1 MGKSAGK
8 KNKRMNK
15 RAMFDALIDL
25 FQHHSDRALTYARIW
40 KELHL
45 TTHPQKMLC
54 GDVIGDLLLEG
65 SLVETSNGHFR
76 LNFQQRELIG
86 TIQRGSNGRILFAPE
101 ADEESVYIAER
112 NSMHALHGD
121 RVRVSLFARRRGRG
135 MPEGEVVEILERA
148 NDTFVG
154 ILKVEKNYAFLLTES
169 RTLDND
175 IFIPRDKLKGGKSGD
190 KAVVKIVDWPEDAR
204 NPIGHVVDILGK
216 AGNNDAEMHAILAE
230 FGLPYKYPIAVEQ
243 AANHISDT
251 IPADEIARRLDMRDV
266 LTCTIDPHDAKD
278 FDDALSIRA
287 IGKNLWEVGVHI
299 ADVTHYVGEGGI
311 IDKEAQHRATSV
323 YLVDRT
329 IPMLPERLCNNIC
342 SLRPGEDKLTY
353 SVIFHI
359 DDKAR
364 VKYHQIAHTVIH
376 SNRRY
381 TYEEVQEIIEG
392 RPSPNPSLY
401 GGASQASFQKNP
413 STPKALP
420 IEGELSEG
428 LRGDEGGLEDALLVL
443 NSLAQQLRAQR
454 FSNGAINFDRVE
466 VRFDIDETGHPVSVH
481 LKESKEAHQ
490 LIEEFMLLANRT
502 VAETIGKVPAK
513 KAKVFPYRI
522 HDVPDPEKLDN
533 LARLALP
540 FGHKVRTTGDKN
552 DIAKSFNKLLADVK
566 GKREQHLIE
575 TVSLRAMQKARYSTD
590 NIGHYGLA
598 FDYYTHFTSPIRR
611 YPDMMVHRL
620 LTRYLDGGR
629 SASKPKYEE
638 LCEHSSSMEQ
648 LAASAERASIKY
660 KQVEYMADRMGIAY
674 DAIISGVTE
683 WGIYAEII
691 ENKCEGLIPMR
702 DLDDDYYEFD
712 ERNYCLVGRRTHKRY
727 ALGDTVKV
735 QVARCNLEKK
745 QLDFALVE

>member
-1 MGKSAGK
+1 MGKSSAK
-8 KNKRMNK
+8 KAKRMSK
-15 RAMFDALIDL
+15 RVMFDALIDL
-25 FQHHSDRALTYARIW
+25 FQHHSDRTLTYSRIW

-54 GDVIGDLLLEG
+54 ADIIGDLLIEG

-76 LNFQQRELIG
+76 LVFQQRELVG
-86 TIQRGSNGRILFAPE
+86 TIQRSGNGRILFAPE
-101 ADEESVYIAER
+101 AEEESVYIAER

-154 ILKVEKNYAFLLTES
+154 ILKVERNYAFLLTES

-175 IFIPRDKLKGGKSGD
+175 IFIPRDRLKGGKSGD
-190 KAVVKIVDWPEDAR
+190 KAVVKIVDWPDDAR

-216 AGNNDAEMHAILAE
+216 AGNNDTEMHAILAE

-243 AANHISDT
+243 AANHISDE

-278 FDDALSIRA
+278 FDDALSIRPL
-287 IGKNLWEVGVHI
+287 GNNLWEVGVHI

-342 SLRPGEDKLTY
+342 SLRPNEDKLTY

-359 DDKAR
+359 DEKAHI
-364 VKYHQIAHTVIH
+364 KYHQIAHTVIN

-381 TYEEVQEIIEG
+381 TYEEVQAIIERQQRG
-392 RPSPNPSLY
+392 TNE
-401 GGASQASFQKNP
+401 
-413 STPKALP
+413 ALP
-420 IEGELSEG
+420 
-428 LRGDEGGLEDALLVL
+428 GDEYTNELMIL

-454 FSNGAINFDRVE
+454 FAGGAINFDRVE
-466 VRFDIDETGHPVSVH
+466 VRFDIDEKGHPVSVH

-502 VAETIGKVPAK
+502 VAETIGNVPSK

-540 FGHKVRTTGDKN
+540 FGHKVRTTGDKT
-552 DIAKSFNKLLADVK
+552 DIAKSFNRLLADVK

-638 LCEHSSSMEQ
+638 LCDHSSSMEQ

-691 ENKCEGLIPMR
+691 ENKCEGLVPMR

-712 ERNYCLVGRRTHKRY
+712 ERNYCLVGRRTRKRY

>member
-1 MGKSAGK
+1 MGKSSTK
-8 KNKRMNK
+8 KAKRMSK
-15 RAMFDALIDL
+15 RVMFDALIDL

-54 GDVIGDLLLEG
+54 GDIIGDLLIEG

-101 ADEESVYIAER
+101 EDEESVYIAER

-169 RTLDND
+169 RTLDSD
-175 IFIPRDKLKGGKSGD
+175 IFIPRDRLKGGKSGD

-204 NPIGHVVDILGK
+204 NPIGHVVDILGR
-216 AGNNDAEMHAILAE
+216 AGNNDTEMHAILAE

-243 AANHISDT
+243 AANHISDA

-278 FDDALSIRA
+278 FDDALSIRP
-287 IGKNLWEVGVHI
+287 IGKGLWEVGVHI

-364 VKYHQIAHTVIH
+364 IKYHQIAHTVIH
-376 SNRRY
+376 SDRRY
-381 TYEEVQEIIEG
+381 TYEEVQEIIE
-392 RPSPNPSLY
+392 REAPLSSPQGGKSLTAMSESLPL
-401 GGASQASFQKNP
+401 GGGQEG
-413 STPKALP
+413 ALQ
-420 IEGELSEG
+420 SS
-428 LRGDEGGLEDALLVL
+428 LLIL

-454 FSNGAINFDRVE
+454 FAGGAINFDRVE
-466 VRFDIDETGHPVSVH
+466 VRFDIDEKGHPVSVH

-540 FGHKVRTTGDKN
+540 FGHKVRTTGDKA
-552 DIAKSFNKLLADVK
+552 DIAKSFNRLLADVK

-598 FDYYTHFTSPIRR
+598 MDYYTHFTSPIRR

-638 LCEHSSSMEQ
+638 LCDHSSSMEQ

-660 KQVEYMADRMGIAY
+660 KQVEYMADRMGITY

-691 ENKCEGLIPMR
+691 ENKCEGLVPMR

>member
-1 MGKSAGK
+1 MGKSAK
-8 KNKRMNK
+8 KSHVRMTKRM
-15 RAMFDALIDL
+15 MFDALIDL
-25 FQHHSDRALTYARIW
+25 FHEHSDSSLTYSRIW
-40 KELHL
+40 KELRL

-54 GDVIGDLLLEG
+54 GDIIGDMLIDG
-65 SLVETSNGHFR
+65 SIVETKNGHFR
-76 LNFQQRELIG
+76 LVFQKRELIG
-86 TIQRGSNGRILFAPE
+86 TIQRTGNGRILFAPE
-101 ADEESVYIAER
+101 EDEESVYIAER
-112 NSMHALHGD
+112 HSMHALHGD
-121 RVRVSLFARRRGRG
+121 RVRVSLFARRRGRS

-154 ILKVEKNYAFLLTES
+154 ILKVERNYAFLLTEN
-169 RTLDND
+169 RTLNSD

-190 KAVVKIVDWPEDAR
+190 KAIVTIVEWPENAR
-204 NPIGHVVDILGK
+204 NPIGQVVDILGK
-216 AGNNDAEMHAILAE
+216 AGNNDVEMHAILAE
-230 FGLPYKYPIAVEQ
+230 FGLPYKYPLAVEH
-243 AANHISDT
+243 AANLISDV
-251 IPADEIARRLDMRDV
+251 IPVDEIARRIDMRDV

-278 FDDALSIRA
+278 FDDALSIRS

-299 ADVTHYVGEGGI
+299 ADVTHYVSENGI

-329 IPMLPERLCNNIC
+329 IPMLPERLCNYIC
-342 SLRPGEDKLTY
+342 SLRPNEDKLAY
-353 SVIFHI
+353 SVLFHI
-359 DDKAR
+359 DDKGR
-364 VKYHQIAHTVIH
+364 VKYHQIAHTVIR

-381 TYEEVQEIIEG
+381 AYEEVQEIIDNSKIG
-392 RPSPNPSLY
+392 NLY
-401 GGASQASFQKNP
+401 PA
-413 STPKALP
+413 
-420 IEGELSEG
+420 EG
-428 LRGDEGGLEDALLVL
+428 LEGSILTL
-443 NSLAQQLRAQR
+443 NTMAQQMRAAR
-454 FSNGAINFDRVE
+454 FANGAINFDRVE
-466 VRFDIDETGHPVSVH
+466 VRFDIDETGHPIGVH
-481 LKESKEAHQ
+481 LKESKESHQ

-502 VAETIGKVPAK
+502 VAETIGKVPSK

-540 FGHKVRTTGDKN
+540 FGHKVRTSGDKI
-552 DIAKSFNKLLADVK
+552 DIAKSFNRLLSDVK

-598 FDYYTHFTSPIRR
+598 MDYYTHFTSPIRR

-620 LTRYLDGGR
+620 LSRYLDGGR
-629 SASKPKYEE
+629 SATKAKYED
-638 LCEHSSSMEQ
+638 LCDHSSSMEQ

-660 KQVEYMADRMGIAY
+660 KQVEYMADRMGVTY

-683 WGIYAEII
+683 WGLYAEII

-702 DLDDDYYEFD
+702 DLDDDYYELD

-745 QLDFALVE
+745 QMDYALVE

>member
-1 MGKSAGK
+1 MAKSAGK
-8 KNKRMNK
+8 KAKRMSK
-15 RAMFDALIDL
+15 RVMFDALIDM
-25 FQHHSDRALTYARIW
+25 FQHYGDRALPYTRIW
-40 KELHL
+40 KELRL

-54 GDVIGDLLLEG
+54 GDVLTDMLIDGT
-65 SLVETSNGHFR
+65 LVETKSGHFR
-76 LNFQQRELIG
+76 LNFQQRELVG
-86 TIQRGSNGRILFAPE
+86 TIQRTGSGRILFAPE
-101 ADEESVYIAER
+101 EGEESVYIAER
-112 NSMHALHGD
+112 NAMHALHGD
-121 RVRVSLFARRRGRG
+121 RVRVSLFAQRRGRSL
-135 MPEGEVVEILERA
+135 PEGEVVEILERA

-154 ILKVEKNYAFLLTES
+154 ILKVEKSYAFLLTES
-169 RTLDND
+169 RTLSND

-190 KAVVKIVDWPEDAR
+190 KAVVKISEWPEGAR
-204 NPIGHVVDILGK
+204 NPIGHVVDILGR
-216 AGNNDAEMHAILAE
+216 AGNNDTEMHAILAE
-230 FGLPYKYPIAVEQ
+230 FGLPYKYPLAVEN
-243 AANHISDT
+243 AANHISEV
-251 IPADEIARRLDMRDV
+251 IPEDEIARRIDMRDV
-266 LTCTIDPHDAKD
+266 LTFTIDPHDAKD
-278 FDDALSIRA
+278 FDDALSIRS

-299 ADVTHYVGEGGI
+299 ADVTHYVGENGI

-329 IPMLPERLCNNIC
+329 IPMLPEHLCNFIC
-342 SLRPGEDKLTY
+342 SLRPDEDKLTY
-353 SVIFHI
+353 SVLFHI

-364 VKYHQIAHTVIH
+364 VKYHQIAHTVIR

-381 TYEEVQEIIEG
+381 AYEEVQAIIE
-392 RPSPNPSLY
+392 R
-401 GGASQASFQKNP
+401 Q
-413 STPKALP
+413 
-420 IEGELSEG
+420 
-428 LRGDEGGLEDALLVL
+428 LRGDKEPLPGDEYTNELLLL
-443 NSLAQQLRAQR
+443 NGFAQQMRAAR
-454 FSNGAINFDRVE
+454 FASGAINFDRVE
-466 VRFDIDETGHPVSVH
+466 VRFDIDEKGHPVSVH

-540 FGHKVRTTGDKN
+540 FGHKVRTTGDKI
-552 DIAKSFNKLLADVK
+552 DIAKSFNHLLADVK

-598 FDYYTHFTSPIRR
+598 MDYYTHFTSPIRR

-629 SASKPKYEE
+629 SGTKAKYEA

-702 DLDDDYYEFD
+702 DLDDDYYTFD
-712 ERNYCLVGRRTHKRY
+712 ERNYRLIGRRTHKTY
-727 ALGDTVKV
+727 ALGDTIKV
-735 QVARCNLEKK
+735 EVARCNLEKK

>member
-1 MGKSAGK
+1 MGKSSTK
-8 KNKRMNK
+8 KAKRMSK
-15 RAMFDALIDL
+15 RVMFDALIDL

-54 GDVIGDLLLEG
+54 GDIIGDLLIEG

-101 ADEESVYIAER
+101 EDEESVYIAER

-169 RTLDND
+169 RTLDSD
-175 IFIPRDKLKGGKSGD
+175 IFIPRDRLKGGKSGD

-204 NPIGHVVDILGK
+204 NPIGHVVDILGR
-216 AGNNDAEMHAILAE
+216 AGNNDTEMHAILAE
-230 FGLPYKYPIAVEQ
+230 FGLPYKYPITVEQ
-243 AANHISDT
+243 AANHISDA

-278 FDDALSIRA
+278 FDDALSIRP
-287 IGKNLWEVGVHI
+287 IGKGLWEVGVHI

-364 VKYHQIAHTVIH
+364 IKYHQIAHTVIH
-376 SNRRY
+376 SDRRY
-381 TYEEVQEIIEG
+381 TYEEVQEIIE
-392 RPSPNPSLY
+392 REAPLSSPQGGKSLTAMSESLPL
-401 GGASQASFQKNP
+401 GGGQ
-413 STPKALP
+413 
-420 IEGELSEG
+420 EGT
-428 LRGDEGGLEDALLVL
+428 LESAILIL

-454 FSNGAINFDRVE
+454 FAGGAINFDRVE
-466 VRFDIDETGHPVSVH
+466 VRFDIDEKGHPVSVH

-540 FGHKVRTTGDKN
+540 FGHKVRTTGDKA
-552 DIAKSFNKLLADVK
+552 DIAKSFNRLLADVK

-598 FDYYTHFTSPIRR
+598 MDYYTHFTSPIRR

-638 LCEHSSSMEQ
+638 LCDHSSSMEQ

-660 KQVEYMADRMGIAY
+660 KQVEYMADRMGITY

-691 ENKCEGLIPMR
+691 ENKCEGLVPMR

>member
-25 FQHHSDRALTYARIW
+25 FQHHSDRALTYTRIW
-40 KELHL
+40 KELRL

-54 GDVIGDLLLEG
+54 ADIIGDLLLEG
-65 SLVETSNGHFR
+65 SVVETSNGHFR

-101 ADEESVYIAER
+101 EDEESVYIAER

-121 RVRVSLFARRRGRG
+121 RVKVSLFARRRGRG

-154 ILKVEKNYAFLLTES
+154 LLKVEKNYAFLLTES

-216 AGNNDAEMHAILAE
+216 AGNNDTEMHAILAE
-230 FGLPYKYPIAVEQ
+230 FGLPYKYPIAVEN
-243 AANHISDT
+243 AANHISDV
-251 IPADEIARRLDMRDV
+251 IPADEITRRLDMRDV

-278 FDDALSIRA
+278 FDDALSIRPV
-287 IGKNLWEVGVHI
+287 GKGLWEVGVHI
-299 ADVTHYVGEGGI
+299 ADVTHYVGENGI

-342 SLRPGEDKLTY
+342 SLRPNEDKLTY

-364 VKYHQIAHTVIH
+364 VKYHQIAHTVIN

-381 TYEEVQEIIEG
+381 TYEEVQAIIERQQRG
-392 RPSPNPSLY
+392 TSE
-401 GGASQASFQKNP
+401 
-413 STPKALP
+413 TLP
-420 IEGELSEG
+420 
-428 LRGDEGGLEDALLVL
+428 GDEYTNELMTL
-443 NSLAQQLRAQR
+443 NDLAQQLRAQR
-454 FSNGAINFDRVE
+454 FAGGAINFDRVE
-466 VRFDIDETGHPVSVH
+466 VRFDIDETGHPIGVH

-533 LARLALP
+533 LARLNLI
-540 FGHKVRTTGDKN
+540 GDN
-552 DIAKSFNKLLADVK
+552 
-566 GKREQHLIE
+566 
-575 TVSLRAMQKARYSTD
+575 
-590 NIGHYGLA
+590 
-598 FDYYTHFTSPIRR
+598 
-611 YPDMMVHRL
+611 
-620 LTRYLDGGR
+620 
-629 SASKPKYEE
+629 
-638 LCEHSSSMEQ
+638 
-648 LAASAERASIKY
+648 
-660 KQVEYMADRMGIAY
+660 
-674 DAIISGVTE
+674 
-683 WGIYAEII
+683 
-691 ENKCEGLIPMR
+691 
-702 DLDDDYYEFD
+702 
-712 ERNYCLVGRRTHKRY
+712 
-727 ALGDTVKV
+727 LG
-735 QVARCNLEKK
+735 
-745 QLDFALVE
+745 

>member
-1 MGKSAGK
+1 MAKSAGK
-8 KNKRMNK
+8 KAKRMSK
-15 RAMFDALIDL
+15 RMMFDAIIDM
-25 FQHHSDRALTYARIW
+25 FQHYGDRALPYTRIW
-40 KELHL
+40 KELRL

-54 GDVIGDLLLEG
+54 GDVLTDMLIDGT
-65 SLVETSNGHFR
+65 LVETKSGHFR
-76 LNFQQRELIG
+76 LNFQQRELVG
-86 TIQRGSNGRILFAPE
+86 TIQRSGNGRILFAPE
-101 ADEESVYIAER
+101 EGEESVYIAER
-112 NSMHALHGD
+112 NAMHALHGD
-121 RVRVSLFARRRGRG
+121 RVRVSLFAQRRGRSL
-135 MPEGEVVEILERA
+135 PEGEVVEILERA

-190 KAVVKIVDWPEDAR
+190 KAVVKITEWPEGAR
-204 NPIGHVVDILGK
+204 NPIGHVVDILGR
-216 AGNNDAEMHAILAE
+216 AGNNDTEMHAILAE

-243 AANHISDT
+243 AANHISEV
-251 IPADEIARRLDMRDV
+251 IPEDEIARRIDMRDV
-266 LTCTIDPHDAKD
+266 LTFTIDPHDAKD
-278 FDDALSIRA
+278 FDDALSIRP

-299 ADVTHYVGEGGI
+299 ADVTHYVGENGI

-329 IPMLPERLCNNIC
+329 IPMLPERLCNFIC
-342 SLRPGEDKLTY
+342 SLRPDEDKLTY
-353 SVIFHI
+353 SVLFHI

-364 VKYHQIAHTVIH
+364 VKYHQIAHTIIR

-381 TYEEVQEIIEG
+381 AYEEVQAIIE
-392 RPSPNPSLY
+392 RQQC
-401 GGASQASFQKNP
+401 GGNEP
-413 STPKALP
+413 LP
-420 IEGELSEG
+420 
-428 LRGDEGGLEDALLVL
+428 GDEYTSELLLL
-443 NSLAQQLRAQR
+443 NSFAQQMRAAR
-454 FSNGAINFDRVE
+454 FAGGAINFDRVE
-466 VRFDIDETGHPVSVH
+466 VRFDIDEKGHPVSVH

-540 FGHKVRTTGDKN
+540 FGHKVRTTGDKV
-552 DIAKSFNKLLADVK
+552 DIAKSFNHLLADIK

-598 FDYYTHFTSPIRR
+598 MDYYTHFTSPIRR

-638 LCEHSSSMEQ
+638 LCDHSSSMEQ

-660 KQVEYMADRMGIAY
+660 KQVEYMADHMGIAY

-702 DLDDDYYEFD
+702 DLDDDYYTFD
-712 ERNYCLVGRRTHKRY
+712 ERNYRLIGRRTHKTY
-727 ALGDTVKV
+727 ALGDTIKV

>member
-1 MGKSAGK
+1 
-8 KNKRMNK
+8 
-15 RAMFDALIDL
+15 
-25 FQHHSDRALTYARIW
+25 
-40 KELHL
+40 
-45 TTHPQKMLC
+45 
-54 GDVIGDLLLEG
+54 
-65 SLVETSNGHFR
+65 
-76 LNFQQRELIG
+76 
-86 TIQRGSNGRILFAPE
+86 
-101 ADEESVYIAER
+101 
-112 NSMHALHGD
+112 
-121 RVRVSLFARRRGRG
+121 
-135 MPEGEVVEILERA
+135 
-148 NDTFVG
+148 
-154 ILKVEKNYAFLLTES
+154 
-169 RTLDND
+169 
-175 IFIPRDKLKGGKSGD
+175 
-190 KAVVKIVDWPEDAR
+190 
-204 NPIGHVVDILGK
+204 
-216 AGNNDAEMHAILAE
+216 
-230 FGLPYKYPIAVEQ
+230 
-243 AANHISDT
+243 
-251 IPADEIARRLDMRDV
+251 
-266 LTCTIDPHDAKD
+266 
-278 FDDALSIRA
+278 
-287 IGKNLWEVGVHI
+287 
-299 ADVTHYVGEGGI
+299 
-311 IDKEAQHRATSV
+311 
-323 YLVDRT
+323 
-329 IPMLPERLCNNIC
+329 MLPERLCNNIC

-364 VKYHQIAHTVIH
+364 IKYHQIAHTVIH
-376 SNRRY
+376 SDRRY
-381 TYEEVQEIIEG
+381 TYEEVQEIIE
-392 RPSPNPSLY
+392 REAPLSSPQGGKSLTAMSESLPL
-401 GGASQASFQKNP
+401 GGGQEG
-413 STPKALP
+413 ALESA
-420 IEGELSEG
+420 ILI
-428 LRGDEGGLEDALLVL
+428 L

-454 FSNGAINFDRVE
+454 FAGGAINFDRVE
-466 VRFDIDETGHPVSVH
+466 VRFDIDEKGHPVSVH

-540 FGHKVRTTGDKN
+540 FGHKVRTTGDKA
-552 DIAKSFNKLLADVK
+552 DIAKSFNRLLADVK

-598 FDYYTHFTSPIRR
+598 MDYYTHFTSPIRR

-638 LCEHSSSMEQ
+638 LCDHSSSMEQ

-660 KQVEYMADRMGIAY
+660 KQVEYMADRMGITY

-691 ENKCEGLIPMR
+691 ENKCEGLVPMR

>member
-1 MGKSAGK
+1 MGKATGK

-25 FQHHSDRALTYARIW
+25 FQHNSDRALTYTRIW
-40 KELHL
+40 KELRL

-54 GDVIGDLLLEG
+54 ADIIGDLLLEG

-76 LNFQQRELIG
+76 LVFQQRELVG

-121 RVRVSLFARRRGRG
+121 RVKVSLFARRRGRG

-154 ILKVEKNYAFLLTES
+154 TLKVEKNYAFLLTES

-175 IFIPRDKLKGGKSGD
+175 IFIPRDRLKGGKSGD
-190 KAVVKIVDWPEDAR
+190 KAVVKIVDWPEGAR

-216 AGNNDAEMHAILAE
+216 AGNNDTEMHAILAE

-243 AANHISDT
+243 AANHISDI
-251 IPADEIARRLDMRDV
+251 IPSEEIARRLDMRDV

-278 FDDALSIRA
+278 FDDALSIRS

-299 ADVTHYVGEGGI
+299 ADVTHYVGENGI

-342 SLRPGEDKLTY
+342 SLRPNEDKLTY

-364 VKYHQIAHTVIH
+364 VKFHQIAHTVIN

-381 TYEEVQEIIEG
+381 TYEEVQEIIEN
-392 RPSPNPSLY
+392 RPTPKPSLY
-401 GGASQASFQKNP
+401 GGASQSSPDGSPHRGGDAQRAEGVLEG
-413 STPKALP
+413 ALESA
-420 IEGELSEG
+420 ILT
-428 LRGDEGGLEDALLVL
+428 L
-443 NSLAQQLRAQR
+443 NDLAQQLRAQR
-454 FSNGAINFDRVE
+454 FNNGAINFDRVE
-466 VRFDIDETGHPVSVH
+466 VRFDIDEKGHPVSVH

-552 DIAKSFNKLLADVK
+552 DIAKSFNRLLADVK

-638 LCEHSSSMEQ
+638 LCDHSSSMEQ

-660 KQVEYMADRMGIAY
+660 KQVEYMADRMGITY
-674 DAIISGVTE
+674 EAIISGVTE
-683 WGIYAEII
+683 WGLYAEII

-727 ALGDTVKV
+727 ALGDTIKI

>member
-1 MGKSAGK
+1 MGKSAK
-8 KNKRMNK
+8 KSHVRMTKRM
-15 RAMFDALIDL
+15 MFDALIDL
-25 FQHHSDRALTYARIW
+25 FHEHSDSSLTYSRIW
-40 KELHL
+40 KELRL

-54 GDVIGDLLLEG
+54 GDIIGDMLIDG
-65 SLVETSNGHFR
+65 SIVETKNGHFR
-76 LNFQQRELIG
+76 LVFQKRELIG
-86 TIQRGSNGRILFAPE
+86 TIQRTGNGRILFAPE
-101 ADEESVYIAER
+101 EDEESVYIAER
-112 NSMHALHGD
+112 HSMHALHGD
-121 RVRVSLFARRRGRG
+121 RVRVSLFARRRGRS

-154 ILKVEKNYAFLLTES
+154 ILKVERNYAFLLTES
-169 RTLDND
+169 RTLNSD

-190 KAVVKIVDWPEDAR
+190 KAIVKIVEWPENAR
-204 NPIGHVVDILGK
+204 NPIGQVVDILGK
-216 AGNNDAEMHAILAE
+216 AGNNDVEMHAILAE
-230 FGLPYKYPIAVEQ
+230 FGLPYKYPLAVEH
-243 AANHISDT
+243 AANLISDV
-251 IPADEIARRLDMRDV
+251 IPVDEIARRIDMRDV

-278 FDDALSIRA
+278 FDDALSIRS

-299 ADVTHYVGEGGI
+299 ADVTHYVSENGI

-329 IPMLPERLCNNIC
+329 IPMLPERLCNYIC
-342 SLRPGEDKLTY
+342 SLRPNEDKLAY
-353 SVIFHI
+353 SVLFHI
-359 DDKAR
+359 DDKGR
-364 VKYHQIAHTVIH
+364 VKYHQIAHTVIR

-381 TYEEVQEIIEG
+381 AYEEVQEIIDNSKTG
-392 RPSPNPSLY
+392 NLY
-401 GGASQASFQKNP
+401 PA
-413 STPKALP
+413 
-420 IEGELSEG
+420 EG
-428 LRGDEGGLEDALLVL
+428 LEGSILTL
-443 NSLAQQLRAQR
+443 NAMAQQMRAAR
-454 FSNGAINFDRVE
+454 FANGAINFDRVE
-466 VRFDIDETGHPVSVH
+466 VRFDIDETGHPIGVH
-481 LKESKEAHQ
+481 LKESKESHQ

-502 VAETIGKVPAK
+502 VAETIGKVPSK

-540 FGHKVRTTGDKN
+540 FGHKVRTSGDKI
-552 DIAKSFNKLLADVK
+552 DIAKSFNRLLSDVK

-598 FDYYTHFTSPIRR
+598 MDYYTHFTSPIRR

-620 LTRYLDGGR
+620 LSRYLDGGR
-629 SASKPKYEE
+629 SATKAKYED
-638 LCEHSSSMEQ
+638 LCDHSSSMEQ

-660 KQVEYMADRMGIAY
+660 KQVEYMADRMGVTY

-683 WGIYAEII
+683 WGLYAEII

-702 DLDDDYYEFD
+702 DLDDDYYELD

-745 QLDFALVE
+745 QMDYALVE

>member
-25 FQHHSDRALTYARIW
+25 FQHHSDRALTYGRIW

-54 GDVIGDLLLEG
+54 ADIIGDLLLEG

-76 LNFQQRELIG
+76 LVFQQRELIG

-101 ADEESVYIAER
+101 EDEESVYIAER

-121 RVRVSLFARRRGRG
+121 RVKVSLFARRRGRG
-135 MPEGEVVEILERA
+135 MPEGEVIEILERA

-154 ILKVEKNYAFLLTES
+154 LLKVEKNYAFLLTES

-190 KAVVKIVDWPEDAR
+190 KAVVKIVDWPEGAR

-216 AGNNDAEMHAILAE
+216 AGNNDTEMHAILAE
-230 FGLPYKYPIAVEQ
+230 FGLPYKYPIAVEH
-243 AANHISDT
+243 AANHISDV

-278 FDDALSIRA
+278 FDDALSIRS

-299 ADVTHYVGEGGI
+299 ADVTHYVGENGI

-342 SLRPGEDKLTY
+342 SLRPNEDKLTY

-364 VKYHQIAHTVIH
+364 VKYHQIAHTVIN

-381 TYEEVQEIIEG
+381 TYEEVQEIIEK
-392 RPSPNPSLY
+392 RPTPNPSLY
-401 GGASQASFQKNP
+401 GGALQTSP
-413 STPKALP
+413 
-420 IEGELSEG
+420 EGSLQG
-428 LRGDEGGLEDALLVL
+428 AEGGLESAIFIL
-443 NSLAQQLRAQR
+443 NDLAQQLRAQR
-454 FSNGAINFDRVE
+454 FNNGAINFDRVE
-466 VRFDIDETGHPVSVH
+466 VRFDIDEKGHPIGVH

-502 VAETIGKVPAK
+502 VAETIGKVPSK

-552 DIAKSFNKLLADVK
+552 DIAKSFNRLLADVK

-638 LCEHSSSMEQ
+638 LCDHSSSMEQ

-660 KQVEYMADRMGIAY
+660 KQVEYMADRMGITY
-674 DAIISGVTE
+674 EAIISGVTE
-683 WGIYAEII
+683 WGLYAEII

-727 ALGDTVKV
+727 ALGDTVKI

-745 QLDFALVE
+745 QLDYALVE

>member
-1 MGKSAGK
+1 MGKSAK
-8 KNKRMNK
+8 KSHVRMTKRM
-15 RAMFDALIDL
+15 MFDALIDL
-25 FQHHSDRALTYARIW
+25 FHEHSDSSLTYSRIW
-40 KELHL
+40 KELRL

-54 GDVIGDLLLEG
+54 GDIIGDMLIDG
-65 SLVETSNGHFR
+65 SIVETKNGHFR
-76 LNFQQRELIG
+76 LVFQKRELIG
-86 TIQRGSNGRILFAPE
+86 TIQRTGNGRILFAPE
-101 ADEESVYIAER
+101 EDEESVYIAER
-112 NSMHALHGD
+112 HSMHALHGD
-121 RVRVSLFARRRGRG
+121 RVRVSLFARHRGRS

-154 ILKVEKNYAFLLTES
+154 ILKVERNYAFLLTES
-169 RTLDND
+169 RTLNSD

-190 KAVVKIVDWPEDAR
+190 KAIVKIVEWPENAR
-204 NPIGHVVDILGK
+204 NPIGQVVDILGK
-216 AGNNDAEMHAILAE
+216 AGNNDVEMHAILAE
-230 FGLPYKYPIAVEQ
+230 FGLPYKYPLAVEH
-243 AANHISDT
+243 AANLISDV
-251 IPADEIARRLDMRDV
+251 IPVDEIARRIDMRDV

-278 FDDALSIRA
+278 FDDALSIRS

-299 ADVTHYVGEGGI
+299 ADVTHYVSENGI

-329 IPMLPERLCNNIC
+329 IPMLPERLCNYIC
-342 SLRPGEDKLTY
+342 SLRPNEDKLAY
-353 SVIFHI
+353 SVLFHI
-359 DDKAR
+359 DDKGR
-364 VKYHQIAHTVIH
+364 VKYHQIAHTVIR

-381 TYEEVQEIIEG
+381 AYEEVQEIIDNSKTG
-392 RPSPNPSLY
+392 NLY
-401 GGASQASFQKNP
+401 PA
-413 STPKALP
+413 
-420 IEGELSEG
+420 EG
-428 LRGDEGGLEDALLVL
+428 LEGSILTL
-443 NSLAQQLRAQR
+443 NAMAQQMRAAR
-454 FSNGAINFDRVE
+454 FANGAINFDRVE
-466 VRFDIDETGHPVSVH
+466 VRFDIDETGHPIGVH
-481 LKESKEAHQ
+481 LKESKESHQ

-502 VAETIGKVPAK
+502 VAETIGKVPSK

-540 FGHKVRTTGDKN
+540 FGHKVRTTGDKI
-552 DIAKSFNKLLADVK
+552 DIAKSFNRLLSDVK

-598 FDYYTHFTSPIRR
+598 MDYYTHFTSPIRR

-620 LTRYLDGGR
+620 LSRYLDGGR
-629 SASKPKYEE
+629 SATKAKYED
-638 LCEHSSSMEQ
+638 LCDHSSSMEQ

-660 KQVEYMADRMGIAY
+660 KQVEYMADRMGVTY

-683 WGIYAEII
+683 WGLYAEII

-702 DLDDDYYEFD
+702 DLDDDYYELD

-745 QLDFALVE
+745 QMDYALVE

>member
-1 MGKSAGK
+1 M
-8 KNKRMNK
+8 
-15 RAMFDALIDL
+15 
-25 FQHHSDRALTYARIW
+25 
-40 KELHL
+40 
-45 TTHPQKMLC
+45 
-54 GDVIGDLLLEG
+54 
-65 SLVETSNGHFR
+65 
-76 LNFQQRELIG
+76 
-86 TIQRGSNGRILFAPE
+86 
-101 ADEESVYIAER
+101 
-112 NSMHALHGD
+112 
-121 RVRVSLFARRRGRG
+121 
-135 MPEGEVVEILERA
+135 
-148 NDTFVG
+148 
-154 ILKVEKNYAFLLTES
+154 
-169 RTLDND
+169 
-175 IFIPRDKLKGGKSGD
+175 
-190 KAVVKIVDWPEDAR
+190 VKIVDWPEGAR

-216 AGNNDAEMHAILAE
+216 AGNNDTEMHAILAE

-243 AANHISDT
+243 AANHISDI
-251 IPADEIARRLDMRDV
+251 IPSEEIARRLDMRDV

-278 FDDALSIRA
+278 FDDALSIRS

-299 ADVTHYVGEGGI
+299 ADVTHYVGENGI

-342 SLRPGEDKLTY
+342 SLRPNEDKLTY

-364 VKYHQIAHTVIH
+364 VKYHQIAHTVIN

-381 TYEEVQEIIEG
+381 TYEEVQEIIE
-392 RPSPNPSLY
+392 RSLSSASPKERSLE
-401 GGASQASFQKNP
+401 AAMPES
-413 STPKALP
+413 LP
-420 IEGELSEG
+420 IQGELEG
-428 LRGDEGGLEDALLVL
+428 ALLVL
-443 NSLAQQLRAQR
+443 NDLAQQLRTQR
-454 FSNGAINFDRVE
+454 FANGAINFDRVE
-466 VRFDIDETGHPVSVH
+466 VRFDIDEKGHPVSVH

-552 DIAKSFNKLLADVK
+552 DIAKSFNRLLADVK

-638 LCEHSSSMEQ
+638 LCDHSSSMEQ

-660 KQVEYMADRMGIAY
+660 KQVEYMADRMGITY
-674 DAIISGVTE
+674 EAIISGVTE

-727 ALGDTVKV
+727 ALGDTIKI

>member
-25 FQHHSDRALTYARIW
+25 FQHHSDRALTYGRIW

-54 GDVIGDLLLEG
+54 ADIIGDLLLEG

-76 LNFQQRELIG
+76 LVFQQRELIG

-101 ADEESVYIAER
+101 EDEESVYIAER

-121 RVRVSLFARRRGRG
+121 RVKVSLFARRRGRG
-135 MPEGEVVEILERA
+135 MPEGEVIEILERA

-154 ILKVEKNYAFLLTES
+154 LLKVEKNYAFLLTES

-190 KAVVKIVDWPEDAR
+190 KAVVKIVDWPEGAR

-216 AGNNDAEMHAILAE
+216 AGNNDTEMHAILAE

-243 AANHISDT
+243 AANHISDV
-251 IPADEIARRLDMRDV
+251 IPADEISRRLDMRDV

-278 FDDALSIRA
+278 FDDALSIRS

-299 ADVTHYVGEGGI
+299 ADVTHYVGENGI

-342 SLRPGEDKLTY
+342 SLRPNEDKLTY

-364 VKYHQIAHTVIH
+364 VKYHQIAHTVIN

-381 TYEEVQEIIEG
+381 TYEEVQEIIEK
-392 RPSPNPSLY
+392 RPTPNPSLY
-401 GGASQASFQKNP
+401 GGALQTSP
-413 STPKALP
+413 
-420 IEGELSEG
+420 EGSLQG
-428 LRGDEGGLEDALLVL
+428 AEGGLESAIFIL
-443 NSLAQQLRAQR
+443 NDLAQQLRAQR
-454 FSNGAINFDRVE
+454 FNNGAINFDRVE
-466 VRFDIDETGHPVSVH
+466 VRFDIDEKGHPIGVH

-502 VAETIGKVPAK
+502 VAEAIGKVPSK

-552 DIAKSFNKLLADVK
+552 DIAKSFNRLLADVK

-638 LCEHSSSMEQ
+638 LCDHSSSMEQ

-660 KQVEYMADRMGIAY
+660 KQVEYMADRMGITY
-674 DAIISGVTE
+674 EAIISGVTE
-683 WGIYAEII
+683 WGLYAEII

-727 ALGDTVKV
+727 ALGDTVKI

-745 QLDFALVE
+745 QLDYALVE

>member
-1 MGKSAGK
+1 MAKSAGK
-8 KNKRMNK
+8 KAKRMSK
-15 RAMFDALIDL
+15 RMMFDAIIDM
-25 FQHHSDRALTYARIW
+25 FQHYGDRALPYTRIW
-40 KELHL
+40 KELRL

-54 GDVIGDLLLEG
+54 GDVLTDMLIDGT
-65 SLVETSNGHFR
+65 LVETKSGHFR
-76 LNFQQRELIG
+76 LNFQQRELVG
-86 TIQRGSNGRILFAPE
+86 TIQRSGNGRILFAPE
-101 ADEESVYIAER
+101 EGEESVYIAER
-112 NSMHALHGD
+112 NAMHALHGD
-121 RVRVSLFARRRGRG
+121 RVRVSLFAQRRGRSL
-135 MPEGEVVEILERA
+135 PEGEVVEILERA

-190 KAVVKIVDWPEDAR
+190 KAVVKITEWPEGAR
-204 NPIGHVVDILGK
+204 NPIGHVVDILGR
-216 AGNNDAEMHAILAE
+216 AGNNDTEMHAILAE

-243 AANHISDT
+243 AANHISEV
-251 IPADEIARRLDMRDV
+251 IPEDEIARRIDMRDV
-266 LTCTIDPHDAKD
+266 LTFTIDPHDAKD
-278 FDDALSIRA
+278 FDDALSIRP

-299 ADVTHYVGEGGI
+299 ADVTHYVGENGI

-329 IPMLPERLCNNIC
+329 IPMLPERLCNFIC
-342 SLRPGEDKLTY
+342 SLRPDEDKLTY
-353 SVIFHI
+353 SVLFHI

-364 VKYHQIAHTVIH
+364 VKYHQIAHTVIR

-381 TYEEVQEIIEG
+381 AYEEVQAIIE
-392 RPSPNPSLY
+392 RQQR
-401 GGASQASFQKNP
+401 GGNEP
-413 STPKALP
+413 LP
-420 IEGELSEG
+420 
-428 LRGDEGGLEDALLVL
+428 GDEYTSELLLL
-443 NSLAQQLRAQR
+443 NSFAQQMRAAR
-454 FSNGAINFDRVE
+454 FAGGAINFDRVE
-466 VRFDIDETGHPVSVH
+466 VRFDIDEKGHPVSVH

-540 FGHKVRTTGDKN
+540 FGHKVRTTGDKV
-552 DIAKSFNKLLADVK
+552 DIAKSFNHLLADVK

-598 FDYYTHFTSPIRR
+598 MDYYTHFTSPIRR

-638 LCEHSSSMEQ
+638 LCDHSSSMEQ

-702 DLDDDYYEFD
+702 DLDDDYYTFD
-712 ERNYCLVGRRTHKRY
+712 ERNYRLIGRRTHKTY
-727 ALGDTVKV
+727 ALGDTIKV

>member
-1 MGKSAGK
+1 MGKSAK
-8 KNKRMNK
+8 KSQQRMTKRM
-15 RAMFDALIDL
+15 MFDALIDL
-25 FQHHSDRALTYARIW
+25 FHENSDRALTYSRIW
-40 KELHL
+40 KELRL

-54 GDVIGDLLLEG
+54 GDLIGDMLIDG
-65 SLVETSNGHFR
+65 SIVETKNGHFR
-76 LNFQQRELIG
+76 LVFQKRELIG
-86 TIQRGSNGRILFAPE
+86 TIQRTGSGRILFAPE
-101 ADEESVYIAER
+101 EDEESVYIAER

-121 RVRVSLFARRRGRG
+121 RVRVSLFAQRRGRS

-154 ILKVEKNYAFLLTES
+154 ILKVERNYAFLLTES
-169 RTLDND
+169 RTLNSD

-190 KAVVKIVDWPEDAR
+190 KAVVKIVEWPETAR
-204 NPIGHVVDILGK
+204 NPIGQVVDILGE
-216 AGNNDAEMHAILAE
+216 AGNNDVEMHAILAE
-230 FGLPYKYPIAVEQ
+230 FGLPYKYPLAVEN
-243 AANHISDT
+243 AANHISDV
-251 IPADEIARRLDMRDV
+251 IPEDEIARRIDMRDV
-266 LTCTIDPHDAKD
+266 LTFTIDPHDAKD
-278 FDDALSIRA
+278 FDDALSIRPL
-287 IGKNLWEVGVHI
+287 GKNLWEVGVHI
-299 ADVTHYVGEGGI
+299 ADVTHYVGENGI

-329 IPMLPERLCNNIC
+329 IPMLPERLSNYIC
-342 SLRPGEDKLTY
+342 SLRPDEDKLTY
-353 SVIFHI
+353 SVLFHI

-364 VKYHQIAHTVIH
+364 VKYHQIAHTVIR

-381 TYEEVQEIIEG
+381 AYEEVQEIIERAAPISSPQKG
-392 RPSPNPSLY
+392 GSPLPTMLESSPS
-401 GGASQASFQKNP
+401 GGV
-413 STPKALP
+413 
-420 IEGELSEG
+420 EG
-428 LRGDEGGLEDALLVL
+428 AILLL
-443 NSLAQQLRAQR
+443 NSMAQQMRAAR
-454 FSNGAINFDRVE
+454 FAGGAINFDRVE

-502 VAETIGKVPAK
+502 VAETIGKVPEK

-522 HDVPDPEKLDN
+522 HDVPDAEKLDN

-540 FGHKVRTTGDKN
+540 FGHKVRTTGDKV
-552 DIAKSFNKLLADVK
+552 DIAKSFNRLLADVK

-598 FDYYTHFTSPIRR
+598 MDYYTHFTSPIRR

-629 SASKPKYEE
+629 SATKSKYEV
-638 LCEHSSSMEQ
+638 LCEHSSAMEQ

-683 WGIYAEII
+683 WGLYAEII

-702 DLDDDYYEFD
+702 DLDDDYYELD

-727 ALGDTVKV
+727 ALGDTIKV
-735 QVARCNLEKK
+735 EVARCNLEKK

>member
-25 FQHHSDRALTYARIW
+25 FQHQGDRALTYTRIW
-40 KELHL
+40 KELGL

-54 GDVIGDLLLEG
+54 ADIIGDLLLEG

-154 ILKVEKNYAFLLTES
+154 LLKVEKNYAFLLTES

-190 KAVVKIVDWPEDAR
+190 KAVVKIVDWPEGAR
-204 NPIGHVVDILGK
+204 NPIGHVVDILGR
-216 AGNNDAEMHAILAE
+216 AGNNDTEMHAILAE
-230 FGLPYKYPIAVEQ
+230 FGLPYKYPIAVEN
-243 AANHISDT
+243 AANHISDV

-278 FDDALSIRA
+278 FDDALSIRP

-299 ADVTHYVGEGGI
+299 ADVTHYVGENGI

-342 SLRPGEDKLTY
+342 SLRPNEDKLTY

-364 VKYHQIAHTVIH
+364 VKYHQIAHTVIN

-381 TYEEVQEIIEG
+381 TYEEVQAIIERQQRG
-392 RPSPNPSLY
+392 T
-401 GGASQASFQKNP
+401 KEV
-413 STPKALP
+413 LP
-420 IEGELSEG
+420 
-428 LRGDEGGLEDALLVL
+428 GDEYTNELMLL
-443 NSLAQQLRAQR
+443 NGLAQQLRAQR
-454 FSNGAINFDRVE
+454 FNNGAINFDRVE
-466 VRFDIDETGHPVSVH
+466 VRFDIDETGHPIGVH

-502 VAETIGKVPAK
+502 VAETIGKVPVK

-540 FGHKVRTTGDKN
+540 FGHKVKTTGDKN
-552 DIAKSFNKLLADVK
+552 DIAKSFNRLLADVK

-575 TVSLRAMQKARYSTD
+575 PVSLRAMQKARYSTD

-638 LCEHSSSMEQ
+638 LCDHSSSMEQ

-660 KQVEYMADRMGIAY
+660 KQVEYMADRMGITY

-683 WGIYAEII
+683 WGLYAEII

-745 QLDFALVE
+745 QLDYALVE

>member
-25 FQHHSDRALTYARIW
+25 FQHNSDRALTYTRIW
-40 KELHL
+40 KELRL

-54 GDVIGDLLLEG
+54 ADIIGDLLLEG

-76 LNFQQRELIG
+76 LVFQQRELVG

-121 RVRVSLFARRRGRG
+121 RVKVSLFARRRGRG

-154 ILKVEKNYAFLLTES
+154 TLKVEKNYAFLLTES

-175 IFIPRDKLKGGKSGD
+175 IFIPRDRLKGGKSGD
-190 KAVVKIVDWPEDAR
+190 KAVVKIVDWPEGAR

-216 AGNNDAEMHAILAE
+216 AGNNDTEMHAILAE

-243 AANHISDT
+243 AANHISDI
-251 IPADEIARRLDMRDV
+251 IPSEEIARRLDMRDV

-278 FDDALSIRA
+278 FDDALSIRS

-299 ADVTHYVGEGGI
+299 ADVTHYVGENGI

-342 SLRPGEDKLTY
+342 SLRPNEDKLTY

-364 VKYHQIAHTVIH
+364 VKYHQIAHTVIN

-381 TYEEVQEIIEG
+381 TYEEVQEIIE
-392 RPSPNPSLY
+392 RSLSPASPKERSLE
-401 GGASQASFQKNP
+401 AAMPES
-413 STPKALP
+413 LP
-420 IEGELSEG
+420 IQGELEG
-428 LRGDEGGLEDALLVL
+428 ALLVL
-443 NSLAQQLRAQR
+443 NDLAQQLRAQR
-454 FSNGAINFDRVE
+454 FNNGAINFDRVE
-466 VRFDIDETGHPVSVH
+466 VRFDIDEKGHPVSVH

-552 DIAKSFNKLLADVK
+552 DIAKSFNRLLADVK

-638 LCEHSSSMEQ
+638 LCDHSSSMEQ

-660 KQVEYMADRMGIAY
+660 KQVEYMADRMGITYEAV
-674 DAIISGVTE
+674 ISGVTE

-727 ALGDTVKV
+727 ALGDTIKI

>member
-25 FQHHSDRALTYARIW
+25 FQHHSDRALTYTRIW
-40 KELHL
+40 KELRL

-54 GDVIGDLLLEG
+54 ADIIGDLLLEG

-76 LNFQQRELIG
+76 LVFQQRELVG

-121 RVRVSLFARRRGRG
+121 RVKVSLFARRRGRG

-216 AGNNDAEMHAILAE
+216 AGNNDTEMHAILAE
-230 FGLPYKYPIAVEQ
+230 FGLPYRYPIAVEQ
-243 AANHISDT
+243 AANHISDI
-251 IPADEIARRLDMRDV
+251 IPSEEIARRLDMRDV

-278 FDDALSIRA
+278 FDDALSIRS

-299 ADVTHYVGEGGI
+299 ADVTHYVGENGI

-342 SLRPGEDKLTY
+342 SLRPNEDKLTY

-364 VKYHQIAHTVIH
+364 VKYHQIAHTIIN

-381 TYEEVQEIIEG
+381 TYEEVQEIIE
-392 RPSPNPSLY
+392 RSLSPASPKERSLET
-401 GGASQASFQKNP
+401 AMTES
-413 STPKALP
+413 LP
-420 IEGELSEG
+420 LQGELEG
-428 LRGDEGGLEDALLVL
+428 ALLVL
-443 NSLAQQLRAQR
+443 NNLAQQLRAAR
-454 FSNGAINFDRVE
+454 FAGGAINFDRVE
-466 VRFDIDETGHPVSVH
+466 VRFDIDEKGHPVSVH

-540 FGHKVRTTGDKN
+540 FGHKVRTTGEKN

-638 LCEHSSSMEQ
+638 LCDHSSSMEQ

-660 KQVEYMADRMGIAY
+660 KQVEYMADRMGITY
-674 DAIISGVTE
+674 EAIISGVTE

-712 ERNYCLVGRRTHKRY
+712 ERNYCLVGRRTRKRY
-727 ALGDTVKV
+727 ALGDTIKI

>member
-25 FQHHSDRALTYARIW
+25 FQHHSDRALTYGRIW

-54 GDVIGDLLLEG
+54 ADIIGDLLLEG

-76 LNFQQRELIG
+76 LVFQQRELIG

-101 ADEESVYIAER
+101 EDEESVYIAER

-121 RVRVSLFARRRGRG
+121 RVKVSLFARRRGRG
-135 MPEGEVVEILERA
+135 MPEGEVIEILERA

-154 ILKVEKNYAFLLTES
+154 LLKVEKNYAFLLTES

-190 KAVVKIVDWPEDAR
+190 KAVVKIVDWPEGAR

-216 AGNNDAEMHAILAE
+216 AGNNDTEMHAILAE

-243 AANHISDT
+243 AANHISDV
-251 IPADEIARRLDMRDV
+251 IPADEISRRLDMRDV

-278 FDDALSIRA
+278 FDDALSIRS

-299 ADVTHYVGEGGI
+299 ADVTHYVGENGI

-342 SLRPGEDKLTY
+342 SLRPNEDKLTY

-364 VKYHQIAHTVIH
+364 VKYHQIAHTVIN

-381 TYEEVQEIIEG
+381 TYEEVQEIIEN
-392 RPSPNPSLY
+392 SKLKVENS
-401 GGASQASFQKNP
+401 P
-413 STPKALP
+413 ST
-420 IEGELSEG
+420 ESELQSS
-428 LRGDEGGLEDALLVL
+428 LLIL
-443 NSLAQQLRAQR
+443 NDLAQQMRAQR
-454 FSNGAINFDRVE
+454 FNNGAINFDRVE
-466 VRFDIDETGHPVSVH
+466 VRFDIDEKGHPIGVH

-502 VAETIGKVPAK
+502 VAETIGKVPSK

-540 FGHKVRTTGDKN
+540 FGHKVRTTGDKT
-552 DIAKSFNKLLADVK
+552 DIAKSFNRLLADVK

-629 SASKPKYEE
+629 SVSKPKYEE
-638 LCEHSSSMEQ
+638 LCDHSSSMEQ

-691 ENKCEGLIPMR
+691 ENKCEGLVPMR

-712 ERNYCLVGRRTHKRY
+712 ERNYCLVGRRTRKRY

>member
-1 MGKSAGK
+1 
-8 KNKRMNK
+8 
-15 RAMFDALIDL
+15 
-25 FQHHSDRALTYARIW
+25 
-40 KELHL
+40 
-45 TTHPQKMLC
+45 
-54 GDVIGDLLLEG
+54 
-65 SLVETSNGHFR
+65 
-76 LNFQQRELIG
+76 
-86 TIQRGSNGRILFAPE
+86 
-101 ADEESVYIAER
+101 
-112 NSMHALHGD
+112 
-121 RVRVSLFARRRGRG
+121 

-154 ILKVEKNYAFLLTES
+154 VLKVERNYAFLLTES

-175 IFIPRDKLKGGKSGD
+175 IFIPRDRLKGGKSGD
-190 KAVVKIVDWPEDAR
+190 KAVVKIVDWPDNAR
-204 NPIGHVVDILGK
+204 NPIGCVVDILGR

-230 FGLPYKYPIAVEQ
+230 FGLPYKYPLTVEQ
-243 AANHISDT
+243 AANHISDV
-251 IPADEIARRLDMRDV
+251 IPADEIARRLDMRNV

-278 FDDALSIRA
+278 FDDALSIRP
-287 IGKNLWEVGVHI
+287 IGDNLWEVGVHI
-299 ADVTHYVGEGGI
+299 ADVTHYVSENGI

-342 SLRPGEDKLTY
+342 SLRPNEDKLTY

-364 VKYHQIAHTVIH
+364 IKYSQIAHTVIN
-376 SNRRY
+376 SDRRY
-381 TYEEVQEIIEG
+381 TYEEVQEIIE
-392 RPSPNPSLY
+392 RETPLSSPQGGKSPAAMPESLPP
-401 GGASQASFQKNP
+401 GGGQER
-413 STPKALP
+413 ALESA
-420 IEGELSEG
+420 ILT
-428 LRGDEGGLEDALLVL
+428 L
-443 NSLAQQLRAQR
+443 NDLAQQLRAAR
-454 FSNGAINFDRVE
+454 FAGGAINFDRVE
-466 VRFDIDETGHPVSVH
+466 VRFDIDEKGHPVSVH

-540 FGHKVRTTGDKN
+540 FGHKVRTTGEKT
-552 DIAKSFNKLLADVK
+552 DIAKSFNRLLADVK

-598 FDYYTHFTSPIRR
+598 MDYYTHFTSPIRR

-620 LTRYLDGGR
+620 LTRYLEGGR
-629 SASKPKYEE
+629 SASKAKYED

-683 WGIYAEII
+683 WGFYAEII
-691 ENKCEGLIPMR
+691 ENKCEGLVPMR

-712 ERNYCLVGRRTHKRY
+712 DRNFCLVGRRFRKRY

>member
-1 MGKSAGK
+1 MAKSAGK
-8 KNKRMNK
+8 KAKRMSK
-15 RAMFDALIDL
+15 RMMFDAIIDM
-25 FQHHSDRALTYARIW
+25 FQHYGDCALPYTRIW
-40 KELHL
+40 KELRL

-54 GDVIGDLLLEG
+54 GDVLTDMLIDGT
-65 SLVETSNGHFR
+65 LVETKSGHFR
-76 LNFQQRELIG
+76 LNFQQRELVG
-86 TIQRGSNGRILFAPE
+86 TIQRSGNGRILFAPE
-101 ADEESVYIAER
+101 EGEESVYIAER
-112 NSMHALHGD
+112 NAMHALHGD
-121 RVRVSLFARRRGRG
+121 RVRVSLFAQRRGRSL
-135 MPEGEVVEILERA
+135 PEGEVVEILERA

-154 ILKVEKNYAFLLTES
+154 ILKVEKNFAFLLTES

-190 KAVVKIVDWPEDAR
+190 KAVVKITEWPEGAR
-204 NPIGHVVDILGK
+204 NPIGHVVDILGR
-216 AGNNDAEMHAILAE
+216 AGNNDTEMHAILAE

-243 AANHISDT
+243 AANHISEV
-251 IPADEIARRLDMRDV
+251 IPEDEIARRIDMRDV
-266 LTCTIDPHDAKD
+266 LTFTIDPHDAKD
-278 FDDALSIRA
+278 FDDALSIRP

-299 ADVTHYVGEGGI
+299 ADVTHYVGENGI

-329 IPMLPERLCNNIC
+329 IPMLPERLCNFIC
-342 SLRPGEDKLTY
+342 SLRPDEDKLTY
-353 SVIFHI
+353 SVLFHI
-359 DDKAR
+359 DDKAH
-364 VKYHQIAHTVIH
+364 VKYHQIAHTVIR

-381 TYEEVQEIIEG
+381 AYEEVQAIIE
-392 RPSPNPSLY
+392 RQQR
-401 GGASQASFQKNP
+401 GGNEP
-413 STPKALP
+413 LP
-420 IEGELSEG
+420 
-428 LRGDEGGLEDALLVL
+428 GDEYTSELLLL
-443 NSLAQQLRAQR
+443 NSFAQQMRAAR
-454 FSNGAINFDRVE
+454 FAGGAINFDRVE
-466 VRFDIDETGHPVSVH
+466 VRFDIDEKGHPVSVH

-540 FGHKVRTTGDKN
+540 FGHKVRTTGDKV
-552 DIAKSFNKLLADVK
+552 DIAKSFNHLLADVK

-598 FDYYTHFTSPIRR
+598 MDYYTHFTSPIRR

-638 LCEHSSSMEQ
+638 LCDHSSSMEQ

-702 DLDDDYYEFD
+702 DLDDDYYTFD
-712 ERNYCLVGRRTHKRY
+712 ERNYRLIGRRTHKTY
-727 ALGDTVKV
+727 ALGDTIKV

>member
-1 MGKSAGK
+1 MSKSAGK
-8 KNKRMNK
+8 KNKRMSK
-15 RAMFDALIDL
+15 RVMFDALIDM
-25 FQHHSDRALTYARIW
+25 FQHYGDRALPYTRIW
-40 KELHL
+40 KELRL

-54 GDVIGDLLLEG
+54 GDVLTDMLIDGT
-65 SLVETSNGHFR
+65 LVETKSGHFR
-76 LNFQQRELIG
+76 LNFQQRELVG
-86 TIQRGSNGRILFAPE
+86 TIQRTGSGRILFAPE
-101 ADEESVYIAER
+101 EGEESVYIAER
-112 NSMHALHGD
+112 NAMHAMHGD
-121 RVRVSLFARRRGRG
+121 RVRISLFAQRRGRSL
-135 MPEGEVVEILERA
+135 PEGEVVEILERA

-190 KAVVKIVDWPEDAR
+190 KAVVKITEWPEGAR
-204 NPIGHVVDILGK
+204 NPIGHVVDILGR
-216 AGNNDAEMHAILAE
+216 AGNNDTEMHAILAE

-243 AANHISDT
+243 AANHISEV
-251 IPADEIARRLDMRDV
+251 IPEDEIARRIDMRDV
-266 LTCTIDPHDAKD
+266 LTFTIDPHDAKD
-278 FDDALSIRA
+278 FDDALSIRP

-299 ADVTHYVGEGGI
+299 ADVTHYVGENGI

-329 IPMLPERLCNNIC
+329 IPMLPERLCNFIC
-342 SLRPGEDKLTY
+342 SLRPDEDKLTY
-353 SVIFHI
+353 SVLFHI

-364 VKYHQIAHTVIH
+364 VKYHQIAHTVIR

-381 TYEEVQEIIEG
+381 AYEEVQAIIE
-392 RPSPNPSLY
+392 RRQR
-401 GGASQASFQKNP
+401 GGNEP
-413 STPKALP
+413 LP
-420 IEGELSEG
+420 
-428 LRGDEGGLEDALLVL
+428 GDEYTNELLLL
-443 NSLAQQLRAQR
+443 NDFAQQMRAAR
-454 FSNGAINFDRVE
+454 FAGGAINFDRVE
-466 VRFDIDETGHPVSVH
+466 VRFDIDEKGHPVSVH

-540 FGHKVRTTGDKN
+540 FGHKVRTTGDKV
-552 DIAKSFNKLLADVK
+552 DIAKSFNHLLADVK

-598 FDYYTHFTSPIRR
+598 MDYYTHFTSPIRR

-620 LTRYLDGGR
+620 LARYLDGGR
-629 SASKPKYEE
+629 SGTKAKYEA

-702 DLDDDYYEFD
+702 DLDDDYYTFD
-712 ERNYCLVGRRTHKRY
+712 ERNYRLIGRRTHKTY
-727 ALGDTVKV
+727 ALGDTIKV

>member
-1 MGKSAGK
+1 MAKSAGK
-8 KNKRMNK
+8 KAKRMSK
-15 RAMFDALIDL
+15 RVMFDALIDM
-25 FQHHSDRALTYARIW
+25 FQHYGDRALPYTRIW
-40 KELHL
+40 KELRL

-54 GDVIGDLLLEG
+54 GDVLTDMLIDGT
-65 SLVETSNGHFR
+65 LVETKSGHFR
-76 LNFQQRELIG
+76 LNFQQRELVG
-86 TIQRGSNGRILFAPE
+86 TIQRTGSGRILFAPE
-101 ADEESVYIAER
+101 EGEESVYIAER
-112 NSMHALHGD
+112 NAMHALHGD
-121 RVRVSLFARRRGRG
+121 RVRVSLFAQRRGRSL
-135 MPEGEVVEILERA
+135 PEGEVVEILERA

-154 ILKVEKNYAFLLTES
+154 ILKVEKSYAFLLTES
-169 RTLDND
+169 RTLSND

-190 KAVVKIVDWPEDAR
+190 KAVVKISEWPEGAR
-204 NPIGHVVDILGK
+204 NPIGHVVDILGR
-216 AGNNDAEMHAILAE
+216 AGNNDTEMHAILAE
-230 FGLPYKYPIAVEQ
+230 FGLPYKYPLAVEN
-243 AANHISDT
+243 AANHISEV
-251 IPADEIARRLDMRDV
+251 IPEDEIARRIDMRDV
-266 LTCTIDPHDAKD
+266 LTFTIDPHDAKD
-278 FDDALSIRA
+278 FDDALSIRS

-299 ADVTHYVGEGGI
+299 ADVTHYVGENGI

-329 IPMLPERLCNNIC
+329 IPMLPERLCNFIC
-342 SLRPGEDKLTY
+342 SLRPDEDKLTY
-353 SVIFHI
+353 SVLFHI

-364 VKYHQIAHTVIH
+364 VKYHQIAHTVIR

-381 TYEEVQEIIEG
+381 AYEEVQAIIE
-392 RPSPNPSLY
+392 R
-401 GGASQASFQKNP
+401 Q
-413 STPKALP
+413 
-420 IEGELSEG
+420 
-428 LRGDEGGLEDALLVL
+428 LRGDKEPLPGDEYTNELLLL
-443 NSLAQQLRAQR
+443 NGFAQQMRAAR
-454 FSNGAINFDRVE
+454 FASGAINFDRVE
-466 VRFDIDETGHPVSVH
+466 VRFDIDEKGHPVSVH

-540 FGHKVRTTGDKN
+540 FGHKVRTTGDKI
-552 DIAKSFNKLLADVK
+552 DIAKSFNHLLADVK

-598 FDYYTHFTSPIRR
+598 MDYYTHFTSPIRR

-629 SASKPKYEE
+629 SGTKAKYEA

-702 DLDDDYYEFD
+702 DLDDDYYTFD
-712 ERNYCLVGRRTHKRY
+712 ERNYRLIGRRTHKTY
-727 ALGDTVKV
+727 ALGDTIKV
-735 QVARCNLEKK
+735 EVARCNLEKK

>member
-25 FQHHSDRALTYARIW
+25 FQHHGDRALTYSRIW
-40 KELHL
+40 KELGL

-54 GDVIGDLLLEG
+54 GDIIGDLLLEG
-65 SLVETSNGHFR
+65 SLVETSSGHFR

-86 TIQRGSNGRILFAPE
+86 TIQRSGSGRILFAPE
-101 ADEESVYIAER
+101 NEEESVYIAER

-121 RVRVSLFARRRGRG
+121 RVKVSLFARRRGRG
-135 MPEGEVVEILERA
+135 LPEGEVIEILERA

-190 KAVVKIVDWPEDAR
+190 KAVVKITEWPEGAR
-204 NPIGHVVDILGK
+204 NPIGHVVDILGR
-216 AGNNDAEMHAILAE
+216 AGNNDTEMHAILAE

-243 AANHISDT
+243 AANHISEV
-251 IPADEIARRLDMRDV
+251 IPEDEIARRIDMRDV
-266 LTCTIDPHDAKD
+266 LTFTIDPHDAKD
-278 FDDALSIRA
+278 FDDALSIRP

-299 ADVTHYVGEGGI
+299 ADVTHYVGENGI

-329 IPMLPERLCNNIC
+329 IPMLPERLCNFIC
-342 SLRPGEDKLTY
+342 SLRPDEDKLTY
-353 SVIFHI
+353 SVLFHI
-359 DDKAR
+359 DDKAH
-364 VKYHQIAHTVIH
+364 VKYHQIAHTVIR

-381 TYEEVQEIIEG
+381 AYEEVQAIIE
-392 RPSPNPSLY
+392 RQQR
-401 GGASQASFQKNP
+401 GGNEP
-413 STPKALP
+413 LP
-420 IEGELSEG
+420 
-428 LRGDEGGLEDALLVL
+428 GDEYTSELLLL
-443 NSLAQQLRAQR
+443 NSFAQQMRAAR
-454 FSNGAINFDRVE
+454 FAGGAINFDRVE
-466 VRFDIDETGHPVSVH
+466 VRFDIDEKGHPVSVH

-540 FGHKVRTTGDKN
+540 FGHKVRTTGDKV
-552 DIAKSFNKLLADVK
+552 DIAKSFNHLLADVK

-598 FDYYTHFTSPIRR
+598 MDYYTHFTSPIRR

-638 LCEHSSSMEQ
+638 LCDHSSSMEQ

-702 DLDDDYYEFD
+702 DLDDDYYTFD
-712 ERNYCLVGRRTHKRY
+712 ERNYRLIGRRTHKTY
-727 ALGDTVKV
+727 ALGDTIKV

>member
-8 KNKRMNK
+8 KAKRMSK

-25 FQHHSDRALTYARIW
+25 FQHHSDRSLPYGRIW
-40 KELHL
+40 KELRL

-54 GDVIGDLLLEG
+54 NDIIGDLLIEG

-76 LNFQQRELIG
+76 LVFQKRELIG

-101 ADEESVYIAER
+101 EDDESVYIAER
-112 NSMHALHGD
+112 NSLHALHGD

-154 ILKVEKNYAFLLTES
+154 ILKVERNYAFLLTES

-190 KAVVKIVDWPEDAR
+190 KAIVKIVDWPEDAR
-204 NPIGHVVDILGK
+204 NPIGHVVDVLGR

-230 FGLPYKYPIAVEQ
+230 FGLPYKYPLTVEQ
-243 AANHISDT
+243 AANHISDV

-299 ADVTHYVGEGGI
+299 ADVTHYVGENGI

-342 SLRPGEDKLTY
+342 SLRPNEDKLTY

-364 VKYHQIAHTVIH
+364 IKYSQIAHTVIN

-381 TYEEVQEIIEG
+381 TYEEVQEIIEN
-392 RPSPNPSLY
+392 SKLKIQNPQ
-401 GGASQASFQKNP
+401 GA
-413 STPKALP
+413 
-420 IEGELSEG
+420 EVELESAI
-428 LRGDEGGLEDALLVL
+428 LTL
-443 NSLAQQLRAQR
+443 NDLAQQMRAAR
-454 FSNGAINFDRVE
+454 FAGGAINFDRVE
-466 VRFDIDETGHPVSVH
+466 VRFDIDEKGHPVSVH

-502 VAETIGKVPAK
+502 VAETIGKVPTK
-513 KAKVFPYRI
+513 KSKVFPYRI

-540 FGHKVRTTGDKN
+540 FGHKVRTTGEKV
-552 DIAKSFNKLLADVK
+552 DIAKSFNRLLADVK

-598 FDYYTHFTSPIRR
+598 MDYYTHFTSPIRR

-620 LTRYLDGGR
+620 LTRYLEGGR
-629 SASKPKYEE
+629 SATKAKYED

-683 WGIYAEII
+683 WGFYAEII
-691 ENKCEGLIPMR
+691 ENKCEGLVPMR
-702 DLDDDYYEFD
+702 DLDDDYYELD
-712 ERNYCLVGRRTHKRY
+712 ERNFCLVGRRTRKRY

>member
-25 FQHHSDRALTYARIW
+25 FQHNSDRALTYTRIW

-54 GDVIGDLLLEG
+54 GDIIGDLLLEG

-86 TIQRGSNGRILFAPE
+86 TIQRSSNGRILFAPE
-101 ADEESVYIAER
+101 EDEESVYIAER
-112 NSMHALHGD
+112 NSLHALHGD
-121 RVRVSLFARRRGRG
+121 RVKVSLFARRRGRG
-135 MPEGEVVEILERA
+135 MPEGEVIEIIERA

-154 ILKVEKNYAFLLTES
+154 LLKVEKNYAFLLTES

-190 KAVVKIVDWPEDAR
+190 KAVVKITEWPEGAR
-204 NPIGHVVDILGK
+204 NPIGHVVDILGR
-216 AGNNDAEMHAILAE
+216 AGNNDTEMHAILAE
-230 FGLPYKYPIAVEQ
+230 FGLPYKYPIAVEH
-243 AANHISDT
+243 AANQISDV
-251 IPADEIARRLDMRDV
+251 IPSDEISRRLDMRDV

-278 FDDALSIRA
+278 FDDALSIRS

-299 ADVTHYVGEGGI
+299 ADVTHYIGENGI

-342 SLRPGEDKLTY
+342 SLRPNEDKLTY

-364 VKYHQIAHTVIH
+364 VKFHQIAHTVIN

-381 TYEEVQEIIEG
+381 TYEEVQAIIEREQRG
-392 RPSPNPSLY
+392 SNE
-401 GGASQASFQKNP
+401 
-413 STPKALP
+413 ALP
-420 IEGELSEG
+420 
-428 LRGDEGGLEDALLVL
+428 GDEYTNDLMIL
-443 NSLAQQLRAQR
+443 NDLAQQLRTQR
-454 FSNGAINFDRVE
+454 FNNGAINFDRVE

-502 VAETIGKVPAK
+502 VAETIGKVPSK

-552 DIAKSFNKLLADVK
+552 DIAKSFNRLLADVK

-638 LCEHSSSMEQ
+638 LCDHSSSMEQ

-660 KQVEYMADRMGIAY
+660 KQVEYMADRMGITY

-683 WGIYAEII
+683 WGLYAEII
-691 ENKCEGLIPMR
+691 ENRCEGLIPMR

-712 ERNYCLVGRRTHKRY
+712 ERNYRLVGRRTHKCY
-727 ALGDTVKV
+727 ALGDTVKI

>member
-25 FQHHSDRALTYARIW
+25 FQHHSDRAITYTRIW

-54 GDVIGDLLLEG
+54 ADIIGDLLLEG

-76 LNFQQRELIG
+76 LVFQQRELIG

-101 ADEESVYIAER
+101 EDEESVYIAER

-121 RVRVSLFARRRGRG
+121 RVKVSLFARRRGRG
-135 MPEGEVVEILERA
+135 MPEGEVIEILERA

-154 ILKVEKNYAFLLTES
+154 LLKVEKNYAFLLTES

-190 KAVVKIVDWPEDAR
+190 KAVVKIVDWPEGAR

-216 AGNNDAEMHAILAE
+216 AGNNDTEMHAILAE

-243 AANHISDT
+243 AANHISDV

-278 FDDALSIRA
+278 FDDALSIRS

-299 ADVTHYVGEGGI
+299 ADVTHYVGENGI

-342 SLRPGEDKLTY
+342 SLRPNEDKLTY

-364 VKYHQIAHTVIH
+364 VKYHQIAHTIIN

-381 TYEEVQEIIEG
+381 TYEEVQEIIEK
-392 RPSPNPSLY
+392 RPTPNPSLC
-401 GGASQASFQKNP
+401 GGALQTSP
-413 STPKALP
+413 
-420 IEGELSEG
+420 EGSLQGAEEG
-428 LRGDEGGLEDALLVL
+428 LEYAILIL
-443 NSLAQQLRAQR
+443 NDLAQQLRAQR
-454 FSNGAINFDRVE
+454 FNNGAINFDRVE
-466 VRFDIDETGHPVSVH
+466 VRFDIDEKGHPIGVH

-552 DIAKSFNKLLADVK
+552 DIAKSFNRLLADVK

-638 LCEHSSSMEQ
+638 LCDHSSSMEQ

-660 KQVEYMADRMGIAY
+660 KQVEYMADRMGITY

-683 WGIYAEII
+683 WGLYAEII

-727 ALGDTVKV
+727 ALGDTVKI

-745 QLDFALVE
+745 QLDYALVE

>member
-8 KNKRMNK
+8 KNKRMSK

-25 FQHHSDRALTYARIW
+25 FQHHSDRAITYARIW

-54 GDVIGDLLLEG
+54 ADIIGDLLLEG

-76 LNFQQRELIG
+76 LVFQQRELVG
-86 TIQRGSNGRILFAPE
+86 VIQRGSNGRILFAPE
-101 ADEESVYIAER
+101 DDEESVYIAER

-121 RVRVSLFARRRGRG
+121 RVRVSLFARRRGRS
-135 MPEGEVVEILERA
+135 MPEGEVIEILERA

-154 ILKVEKNYAFLLTES
+154 LLKVEKNYAFLLTES

-175 IFIPRDKLKGGKSGD
+175 IFIPRDRLKGGKSGD
-190 KAVVKIVDWPEDAR
+190 KAVVKIVDWPEGAR

-216 AGNNDAEMHAILAE
+216 AGNNDTEMHAILAE
-230 FGLPYKYPIAVEQ
+230 FGLPYRYPIAVEQ
-243 AANHISDT
+243 AANHISDV

-278 FDDALSIRA
+278 FDDALSIRS

-299 ADVTHYVGEGGI
+299 ADVTHYVGENGI

-342 SLRPGEDKLTY
+342 SLRPNEDKLTY

-364 VKYHQIAHTVIH
+364 VKYHQIAHTVIN

-381 TYEEVQEIIEG
+381 TYEEVQEIIENSKLKIENS
-392 RPSPNPSLY
+392 PSAESELQSSL
-401 GGASQASFQKNP
+401 
-413 STPKALP
+413 L
-420 IEGELSEG
+420 I
-428 LRGDEGGLEDALLVL
+428 L
-443 NSLAQQLRAQR
+443 NDLAQQLRAQR
-454 FSNGAINFDRVE
+454 FNNGAINFDRVE
-466 VRFDIDETGHPVSVH
+466 VRFDIDEKGHPVSVH

-502 VAETIGKVPAK
+502 VAETIGKVPVK

-638 LCEHSSSMEQ
+638 LCDHSSSMEQ

-660 KQVEYMADRMGIAY
+660 KQVEYMADRMGITY
-674 DAIISGVTE
+674 EAIISGVTE
-683 WGIYAEII
+683 WGLYAEII

-727 ALGDTVKV
+727 ALGDTVKI

>member
-1 MGKSAGK
+1 MGKSAAK
-8 KNKRMNK
+8 KAKRMSK
-15 RAMFDALIDL
+15 RVMFDALIDL
-25 FQHHSDRALTYARIW
+25 FQRNSDRALTYSRIW

-54 GDVIGDLLLEG
+54 ADIIGDLLIEG

-76 LNFQQRELIG
+76 LVFQQRELVG
-86 TIQRGSNGRILFAPE
+86 TIQRSGNGRILFAPE

-154 ILKVEKNYAFLLTES
+154 LLKVERNYAFLLTES
-169 RTLDND
+169 RTLDSD
-175 IFIPRDKLKGGKSGD
+175 IFIPRDRLKGGKSGD
-190 KAVVKIVDWPEDAR
+190 KAVVKIVDWPDDAR

-216 AGNNDAEMHAILAE
+216 AGNNDTEMHAILAE
-230 FGLPYKYPIAVEQ
+230 FGLPYKYPVAVEH
-243 AANHISDT
+243 AANHISDE

-278 FDDALSIRA
+278 FDDALSIRP

-342 SLRPGEDKLTY
+342 SLRPNEDKLTY

-359 DDKAR
+359 DDKGR
-364 VKYHQIAHTVIH
+364 VKYSQIAHTVIN

-381 TYEEVQEIIEG
+381 TYEEVQEIIENSKLKIENS
-392 RPSPNPSLY
+392 PSAESELQSSL
-401 GGASQASFQKNP
+401 
-413 STPKALP
+413 L
-420 IEGELSEG
+420 I
-428 LRGDEGGLEDALLVL
+428 L
-443 NSLAQQLRAQR
+443 NSLAQQMRAAR
-454 FSNGAINFDRVE
+454 FAGGAINFDRVE
-466 VRFDIDETGHPVSVH
+466 VRFDIDEKGHPVSVH

-502 VAETIGKVPAK
+502 VAETIGKVPVK

-522 HDVPDPEKLDN
+522 HDVPDAEKLDN

-540 FGHKVRTTGDKN
+540 FGHKVRTTGDKV

-598 FDYYTHFTSPIRR
+598 MDYYTHFTSPIRR

-620 LTRYLDGGR
+620 LSRYLEGGR
-629 SASKPKYEE
+629 SASKSKYEE

-683 WGIYAEII
+683 WGLYAEII

-727 ALGDTVKV
+727 ALGDTVRI

-745 QLDFALVE
+745 QLDYALVE